1 MAWSRIPG
9 GRKAVIPVAE
19 RYSRR
24 TRALVVGL
32 LMLALFAGFAG
43 TCVGGDTPEVQKPV
57 NETKL
62 RYEEFLQ
69 QMGVLGR
76 LGDVG
81 APWIIE
87 PEADTE
93 LDGEFTISGWSA
105 RPKDVTGQGAAG
117 AYVRIFIAPAVV
129 YETTGS
135 YRGYEITS
143 ATRVA
148 RVNPDT
154 GDWSLAAGS
163 AADSFEGDCV
173 VLAVTHMGGVAG
185 PESPPTVVSV
195 TSADG
200 ARKSSGDAWPAAEE
214 TIYLATAMVRPS
226 GESFKPGAEQQ
237 LKALVDSV
245 KRYYRDA
252 SRGRVRV
259 EVIYEV
265 GLKPLSVTDNKL
277 ETDWDTYYAHIGDAV
292 SWIPKD
298 KLPPEGSVLA
308 YVLAQPG
315 DDGRNEDPPGRAPH
329 SISWTDLGIAGT
341 SKLRGSFI
349 NLPLDQ
355 YEGQDMPGVV
365 AHEIAHGLGSF
376 PGTSR
381 TALPDL
387 YENADGGYT
396 PADFNNF
403 DDMSEMVNYN
413 VGYYFLMATNRIVN
427 PCAYSQEWLGW
438 LDFQDVALSN
448 LGKTATKIDVPYL
461 DGVLRPVQTVPRVV
475 WTEPDGRQSFT
486 VIEARSNT
494 RGAWDSKLPAS
505 GVVIYKMRTAKPN
518 ERQAWQSQWP
528 RSINWCTMINSGVA
542 QYYDVAEGYIVR
554 RTGDMTGAA
563 SESLEVV
570 AAPGVNKG
578 DSTAEIAN
586 ALVGTTMRMPI
597 PEFNWSESATAT
609 VRGEDE
615 SGTVAPDL
623 DLHAYLADGT
633 HIGVNYETGAFEN
646 PVEGALISGDM
657 VLDSEWIMLP
667 RSIAAGARFEIS
679 ANDAVAFEKAYPEA
693 APDGLDLA
701 YEVQPTIIDEST
713 DAIGRGEVQQGSLKA
728 GKTAS
733 TSLTSDKDLRLA
745 PLAPGSGGPT
755 GLSAVDPI
763 LWELGGAGL
772 LVMVGLLVL
781 LWPRK
786 R

>member
-1 MAWSRIPG
+1 M
-9 GRKAVIPVAE
+9 IPVAE

-32 LMLALFAGFAG
+32 LVLALFAGFAG

-62 RYEEFLQ
+62 RYEEFLT
-69 QMGVLGR
+69 QMGVLGA
-76 LGDVG
+76 LGQVG

-87 PEADTE
+87 PAAEST
-93 LDGEFTISGWSA
+93 LDGDFTISGWSA

-117 AYVRIFIAPAVV
+117 AYVRVFIAPAIV

-148 RVNPDT
+148 AVDPDT
-154 GDWSLAAGS
+154 GDWSIDAAS

-185 PESPPTVVSV
+185 PESPPTVVPV

-214 TIYLATAMVRPS
+214 TIYLVTAMVRPA
-226 GESFKPGAEQQ
+226 GESFKSGAERQ
-237 LKALVDSV
+237 LEALVDSV

-265 GLKPLSVTDNKL
+265 GLKSLNVTDNKL
-277 ETDWDTYYAHIGDAV
+277 QTDWEAYYAHIRDAV
-292 SWIPKD
+292 SWIPAD

-315 DDGRNEDPPGRAPH
+315 DDGRNENPPGRPTH
-329 SISWTDLGIAGT
+329 SISWTDVEVSGT
-341 SKLRGSFI
+341 TKLRGSFI

-355 YEGQDMPGVV
+355 YEGQDMAGVV

-376 PGTSR
+376 PGTSK

-387 YENADGGYT
+387 YQNTDGGYT

-403 DDMSEMVNYN
+403 DDMSKMVNYN
-413 VGYYFLMATNRIVN
+413 VGDYFLMANNRIVN

-438 LDFQDVALSN
+438 LDFKDVSLDALGESP
-448 LGKTATKIDVPYL
+448 TTVDAPYL
-461 DGVLRPVQTVPRVV
+461 DGTLKALRTVPRVV
-475 WTEPDGRQSFT
+475 WTEADGRKSFA

-494 RGAWDSKLPAS
+494 RGAWDSKLPAA
-505 GVVIYKMRTAKPN
+505 GVVIYKMRTAKAK
-518 ERQAWQSQWP
+518 ERLWWQTEWP
-528 RSINWCTMINSGVA
+528 RSINWCTMINSSTA
-542 QYYDVAEGYIVR
+542 EYYDVAEGYIVR

-570 AAPGVNKG
+570 AAPGINKA
-578 DSTAEIAN
+578 DSTEAIAN
-586 ALVGTTMRMPI
+586 ALVGTTMRMSI
-597 PEFNWSESATAT
+597 PEFNWSESATST
-609 VRGEDE
+609 VRGEDD

-633 HIGVNYETGAFEN
+633 HIGVNYETGEFEN
-646 PVEGALISGDM
+646 PIEGALVSGDM
-657 VLDSEWIMLP
+657 VMDSEWIMLP
-667 RSIAAGARFEIS
+667 RTLVAGARFEVS
-679 ANDAVAFEKAYPEA
+679 ANDAVAFEKAYPKA
-693 APDGLDLA
+693 APEGLDLA
-701 YEVQPTIIDEST
+701 YEVQPALIDEST
-713 DAIGRGEVQQGSLKA
+713 DAIGRGDAQSGTLTA
-728 GKTAS
+728 GETAS
-733 TSLTSDKDLRLA
+733 TSLSSDRELKLT

-772 LVMVGLLVL
+772 LVTIGLLVL